1 MRVLVTGH
9 NGYIGCVMVPML
21 RSAGH
26 EVVGLDSDLFRAF
39 QLVPYKSKIPELRLD
54 IRDVAPKHLAGF
66 DAVIHLA
73 ALSNDAL
80 SNLDPEVTYDIN
92 YAASVR
98 LARLAKDAGVE
109 RFLFSSSCS
118 IYGKAGDELIAETAA
133 IEAITPYTIS
143 KDRVERDVA
152 KLASDEFSPTF
163 LRNATAYGISPC
175 HSFDLVLNN
184 LVAWAYA
191 AGRVL
196 IKSDGS
202 PWRPTVHIEDISRA
216 FLAALEAP
224 RETIHNQ
231 AFNVGQTDENYSVRE
246 LAEIVREVVPGSRIE
261 YAEGGLP
268 DVRSY
273 RVDFSKIRRLL
284 PDSKPRWTARR
295 GAEQLYSAYHGAGVV
310 VEDFEGPQFKRIEHV
325 KQLLAIGRLDTTLR
339 WTAAANT
346 MDANM
351 GVMA

>member
-9 NGYIGCVMVPML
+9 RGYIGCVMVPVL
-21 RSAGH
+21 RTAGH

-39 QLVPYKSKIPELRLD
+39 RLVPYNLEIPELQLD
-54 IRDVAPKHLAGF
+54 IRDVESKHLAGF
-66 DAVIHLA
+66 EAVIHLA

-80 SNLDPEVTYDIN
+80 SNLNPEVTYEIN

-98 LARLAKDAGVE
+98 LAQLAKDAGVE

-118 IYGKAGDELIAETAA
+118 IYGKAGDDLVAETAA

-143 KDRVERDVA
+143 KDRVEREVA

-163 LRNATAYGISPC
+163 LRNATAYGVSPC

-191 AGRVL
+191 VGRVH

-202 PWRPTVHIEDISRA
+202 PWRPTVHIEDISSA
-216 FLAALEAP
+216 FLAALTAP
-224 RETIHNQ
+224 REAIHNQ
-231 AFNVGQTDENYSVRE
+231 AFNVGQTEENYCVRE
-246 LAEIVREVVPGSRIE
+246 LAEIVREVVVGSRVE
-261 YAEGGLP
+261 YAEDGRP
-268 DVRSY
+268 DARSY

-284 PDSKPRWTARR
+284 PAAKPKWNVRR
-295 GAEQLYSAYHGAGVV
+295 GAEQLYSAYRSAGLV
-310 VEDFEGPQFKRIEHV
+310 VEDFEGPRFKRIEHV
-325 KQLLAIGRLDTTLR
+325 KQLLASGRLDATLR
-339 WTAAANT
+339 WTAAAS
-346 MDANM
+346 AKEI
-351 GVMA
+351 A

>member
-21 RSAGH
+21 RAAGH
-26 EVVGLDSDLFRAF
+26 EVVGLDSDLFKAF
-39 QLVPYKSKIPELRLD
+39 RLVPYKSRIPELHLD
-54 IRDVAPKHLAGF
+54 VRDVAAHRLAGF

-80 SNLDPEVTYDIN
+80 SNLNPDVTYEIN

-118 IYGKAGDELIAETAA
+118 IYGKAGDDLVAEDGA
-133 IEAITPYTIS
+133 IEVLTPYTIS
-143 KDRVERDVA
+143 KDRVEREVA
-152 KLASDEFSPTF
+152 QLANDAFSPTF
-163 LRNATAYGISPC
+163 LRNATAYGVSPC

-191 AGRVL
+191 VGTVL

-224 RETIHNQ
+224 REVIHNQ
-231 AFNVGQTDENYSVRE
+231 AFNVGQTEENYSVTE
-246 LAEIVREVVPGSRIE
+246 LAEIVREVVPGSRVE
-261 YAEGGLP
+261 YAEGGRP
-268 DVRSY
+268 DLRSY

-284 PDSKPRWTARR
+284 PASKPRWNARR
-295 GAEQLYSAYHGAGVV
+295 GAEQLYSAYCSAGVV
-310 VEDFEGPQFKRIEHV
+310 VEDFEGPRFKRIDHI
-325 KQLLAIGRLDTTLR
+325 KQLVARGRLNTTLR
-339 WTAAANT
+339 WAAAANR

-351 GVMA
+351 REVV

>member
-26 EVVGLDSDLFRAF
+26 EVVGLDSDLFRG
-39 QLVPYKSKIPELRLD
+39 LRSIPDNLDFPEVQLD
-54 IRDVAPKHLAGF
+54 IRDVQPKHLAGF
-66 DAVIHLA
+66 EAVIHLA

-80 SNLDPEVTYDIN
+80 SDLNPEVTYEIN
-92 YAASVR
+92 HAASVR
-98 LARLAKDAGVE
+98 LAQLSKNAGVE

-118 IYGKAGDELIAETAA
+118 IYGKAGDDLVAETGA

-143 KDRVERDVA
+143 KDRVEREVA

-163 LRNATAYGISPC
+163 LRNATAYGVSPC

-202 PWRPTVHIEDISRA
+202 PWRPTVHVEDISSA

-224 RETIHNQ
+224 REAIHNQ
-231 AFNVGQTDENYSVRE
+231 AFNVGQTEENYSVRE
-246 LAEIVREVVPGSRIE
+246 LAEIVRR
-261 YAEGGLP
+261 GGP
-268 DVRSY
+268 
-273 RVDFSKIRRLL
+273 RL
-284 PDSKPRWTARR
+284 A
-295 GAEQLYSAYHGAGVV
+295 H
-310 VEDFEGPQFKRIEHV
+310 
-325 KQLLAIGRLDTTLR
+325 
-339 WTAAANT
+339 
-346 MDANM
+346 
-351 GVMA
+351 

>member
-1 MRVLVTGH
+1 MRILVTGH

-26 EVVGLDSDLFRAF
+26 EMVGLDSNLFRG
-39 QLVPYKSKIPELRLD
+39 LRSIPDNLDFPEVQLD
-54 IRDVAPKHLAGF
+54 IRDVQPKHLAGF
-66 DAVIHLA
+66 EAVIHLA

-80 SNLDPEVTYDIN
+80 SDLNPEVTYEIN
-92 YAASVR
+92 HAASVR
-98 LARLAKDAGVE
+98 LAQLSKNAGVV
-109 RFLFSSSCS
+109 RFLFSSSCA
-118 IYGKAGDELIAETAA
+118 IYGKAGDDLVAETGA

-143 KDRVERDVA
+143 KDRVEREVA

-163 LRNATAYGISPC
+163 LRNATAYGVSPC

-202 PWRPTVHIEDISRA
+202 PWRPTVHVEDVSSA

-224 RETIHNQ
+224 REAIHNQ
-231 AFNVGQTDENYSVRE
+231 AFNVGQTEENYSVRE
-246 LAEIVREVVPGSRIE
+246 LAEIVGEVVPGSRIE
-261 YAEGGLP
+261 YAEGGRP
-268 DVRSY
+268 DARSY

-284 PDSKPRWTARR
+284 PASKPKWTVRR
-295 GAEQLYSAYHGAGVV
+295 GAEQLYSAYRDAGVV
-310 VEDFEGPQFKRIEHV
+310 VEDFEGLRFKRSAHV
-325 KQLLAIGRLDTTLR
+325 KQLLASGRLDSTLR
-339 WTAAANT
+339 WTVGARARE
-346 MDANM
+346 
-351 GVMA
+351 MA

>member
-1 MRVLVTGH
+1 
-9 NGYIGCVMVPML
+9 MVPML

-26 EVVGLDSDLFRAF
+26 EIVGLDSDLFRAF
-39 QLVPYKSKIPELRLD
+39 QLVPYESKIPELRLD
-54 IRDVAPKHLAGF
+54 IRDVSPNHLVGF

-80 SNLDPEVTYDIN
+80 SNLDPEVTHDIN

-98 LARLAKDAGVE
+98 MARLAKNAGVE

-118 IYGKAGDELIAETAA
+118 IYGKAGDELIAEKAS

-143 KDRVERDVA
+143 KNRVEQDVA

-191 AGRVL
+191 TGRIL

-202 PWRPTVHIEDISRA
+202 PWRPTVHIEDISSA

-224 RETIHNQ
+224 REVVHNQ
-231 AFNVGQTDENYSVRE
+231 AFNVGQTDENYSVTE

-261 YAEGGLP
+261 YAEGGRP
-268 DVRSY
+268 DPRSY
-273 RVDFSKIRRLL
+273 RVDFSKLHRLL
-284 PDSKPRWTARR
+284 PASKPRWNARR
-295 GAEQLYSAYHGAGVV
+295 GAEQLYSAYCRAGVV
-310 VEDFEGPQFKRIEHV
+310 VEDFEGPRFKRIEHV
-325 KQLLAIGRLDTTLR
+325 KQLLASGRLDTTLR
-339 WTAAANT
+339 WTVAANT
-346 MDANM
+346 TDERLR
-351 GVMA
+351 VMA

>member
-9 NGYIGCVMVPML
+9 RGYIGCVMVPML

-26 EVVGLDSDLFRAF
+26 EVVGLDSNLFRSF
-39 QLVPYKSKIPELRLD
+39 KLVPYDDDSPEVQLD
-54 IRDVAPKHLAGF
+54 IRDVQPKHLTGF

-80 SNLDPEVTYDIN
+80 ADLNPEVTQEIN

-98 LARLAKDAGVE
+98 LAQLAKDAGVK

-118 IYGKAGDELIAETAA
+118 IYGKAGEDLVGETAP
-133 IEAITPYTIS
+133 IEVITPYTTS
-143 KDRVERDVA
+143 KARVECEVA
-152 KLASDEFSPTF
+152 KLASNEFSPTF
-163 LRNATAYGISPC
+163 LRNATAYGVSPC

-202 PWRPTVHIEDISRA
+202 PWRPTVHIEDISTA

-224 RETIHNQ
+224 TRTIHNE

-246 LAEIVREVVPGSRIE
+246 LADIVREVVPGSRVE
-261 YAEGGLP
+261 YAEGGRP
-268 DVRSY
+268 DARSY
-273 RVDFSKIRRLL
+273 RVDFTKIRRLL
-284 PDSKPRWTARR
+284 PAYEPKWTVRR
-295 GAEQLYSAYHGAGVV
+295 GAEQLLSAYRKADVV
-310 VEDFEGPQFKRIEHV
+310 VNDFEGPRFKRIAHIE
-325 KQLLAIGRLDTTLR
+325 QLIANSRLDKTLR
-339 WTAAANT
+339 WNIVANT
-346 MDANM
+346 RK
-351 GVMA
+351 MA

>member
-39 QLVPYKSKIPELRLD
+39 RLVPYSSGIAEFRLD
-54 IRDVAPKHLAGF
+54 IRDVEPKQLAGF

-80 SNLDPEVTYDIN
+80 ADLNPEATNEIN
-92 YAASVR
+92 TAASVR
-98 LARLAKDAGVE
+98 LAQLAKDAGVE

-118 IYGKAGDELIAETAA
+118 IYGKAGDDLVAETGA
-133 IEAITPYTIS
+133 IEVLTPYTIS
-143 KDRVERDVA
+143 KDRVEREVA
-152 KLASDEFSPTF
+152 KLASGKFSPTF
-163 LRNATAYGISPC
+163 LRNATAYGVSPC

-191 AGRVL
+191 VGRVL

-224 RETIHNQ
+224 REAIHNQ
-231 AFNVGQTDENYSVRE
+231 AFNVGQTEENYTVTE

-261 YAEGGLP
+261 YAEGGRP
-268 DVRSY
+268 DPRSY

-284 PDSKPRWTARR
+284 PASKPEWNVRR
-295 GAEQLYSAYHGAGVV
+295 GAEQLYSAYRAAGVV
-310 VEDFEGPQFKRIEHV
+310 VEDFEGPRFKRIAHV
-325 KQLLAIGRLDTTLR
+325 KQLRASGRLDSTLR
-339 WTAAANT
+339 WTAAAG
-346 MDANM
+346 ARE
-351 GVMA
+351 MA